1 MTTSIAQIEIPT
13 FSGVVKPVAALLL
26 YETEQRVIGTLHP
39 LTVSRRGQAV
49 LGVGRPFSQ
58 RDVQDLLALLAG
70 QHPPKTFDLL
80 PAHLLAHGEEVL
92 GWWRPGQV
100 RPMWFLLNGQRFGF
114 RVPWPSL
121 VFVAHRQGLWCAAL
135 AQKARP
141 QPDTALFHAPLMNID
156 AQGQV
161 CFGTADI
168 PPDHAV
174 EHCADWEAVV
184 TATNFS
190 HVNHTHTLQLKEERE
205 MGTER
210 HFAFW
215 QSLDGQK
222 RFPTAALHPRQ
233 QRLQA
238 WLERVLA

>member
-92 GWWRPGQV
+92 VWWRPGQV

-135 AQKARP
+135 AQKA
-141 QPDTALFHAPLMNID
+141 AEA
-156 AQGQV
+156 
-161 CFGTADI
+161 
-168 PPDHAV
+168 
-174 EHCADWEAVV
+174 AVV
-184 TATNFS
+184 AERTRLARDLHDAVTQTLFSASLTAEA
-190 HVNHTHTLQLKEERE
+190 LLKQE
-205 MGTER
+205 
-210 HFAFW
+210 
-215 QSLDGQK
+215 
-222 RFPTAALHPRQ
+222 
-233 QRLQA
+233 
-238 WLERVLA
+238 VLILPLYLGLPHGFIPEAS